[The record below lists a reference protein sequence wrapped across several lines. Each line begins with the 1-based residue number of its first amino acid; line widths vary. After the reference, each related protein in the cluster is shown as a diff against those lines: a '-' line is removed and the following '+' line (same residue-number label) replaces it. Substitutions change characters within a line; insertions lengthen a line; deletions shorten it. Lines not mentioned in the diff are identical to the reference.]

1 MKRWYAVPLMF
12 ILFAGLVSANNAFGA
27 KWLSTKPGDN
37 TRYLIDLVVDPLP
50 RSLEN
55 FGLRYLAS
63 NSENIIRVETSTGP
77 IMGLFLPRTID
88 VDVDTGEIIG
98 GAVPHKSWIY
108 WLPADKQIGE
118 KVLLDFG
125 PIYNLFSV
133 ELTVKEFAIKSFQN
147 QNVDVYL
154 AEGESNGKTV
164 SYVVEKSRGV
174 VLEVLVKDGSNSLFD
189 GKLVETNVKMQEATK
204 APIEETPVQVPSPSE
219 EPKKQPSISVAMK
232 EKKKLTLLA
241 VKNADDIP
249 VYAVKIKA
257 TDAKIKFVKAR
268 GWERE
273 KVDQNT
279 VIVQTTDKPLTKGT
293 LIIMVI
299 VDKKGSGLEWSAMD
313 KSGIPIASGALIP
326 SGTD

>member
-1 MKRWYAVPLMF
+1 MKRWYAVPLAF
-12 ILFAGLVSANNAFGA
+12 ILFAGLVSANDAFAA
-27 KWLSTKPGDN
+27 KWLSAKPGDN

-55 FGLRYLAS
+55 FGLRYLSS
-63 NSENIIRVETSTGP
+63 NSENIIRVETNAGP
-77 IMGLFLPRTID
+77 VMGLFLPRIIN
-88 VDVDTGEIIG
+88 VNVDTGEIIG
-98 GAVPHKSWIY
+98 GVPHKSWVY
-108 WLPADKQIGE
+108 WLPANKQIGE

-125 PIYNLFSV
+125 PVYNLFNVQLS
-133 ELTVKEFAIKSFQN
+133 VKEFAIKSFQN

-154 AEGESNGKTV
+154 AQGESNGKTV

-174 VLEVLVKDGSNSLFD
+174 VLEVLVKDDSVSLFD
-189 GKLVETNVKMQEATK
+189 GKLVETNVKMQEATQ

-219 EPKKQPSISVAMK
+219 EPEKQPNISVVMK

-273 KVDQNT
+273 KVDENT

-293 LIIMVI
+293 LIVMVI

-313 KSGIPIASGALIP
+313 KLGVQIAAGALIP
-326 SGTD
+326 SVTG